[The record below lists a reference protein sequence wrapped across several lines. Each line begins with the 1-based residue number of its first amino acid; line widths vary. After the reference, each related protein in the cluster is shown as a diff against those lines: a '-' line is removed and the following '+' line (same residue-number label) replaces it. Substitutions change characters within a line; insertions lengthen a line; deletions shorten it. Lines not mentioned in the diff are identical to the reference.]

1 MFGKYLLDKDVID
14 KNAFL
19 RVISEQLRGIP
30 GLLETIVDLK
40 LMDEEKLV
48 NIVLESNRSNSSLH
62 QLFLK
67 ELSEEEKGKVFEKIN
82 SSSLSFGQIAIELGI
97 IDNNTF
103 FEMLSS
109 YKDELPKGS
118 EPNESESVK
127 DESIEPVILS
137 TSSTNQE
144 DTGTLNIISSAALE
158 SLKEVGGISDEE
170 YARLSAEAAAREGKD
185 DDSSEN
191 EKPNIEFNNF
201 QQQVIDLTQGTYF
214 SDLYHVLDN
223 GEIPE
228 SFDKVYEQFRIL
240 LGAVKLAEY
249 NLFAKYLMSWE
260 KILTIVVEKEDLVS
274 KNLFGSLKTLFQV
287 YESAINKLLEGL
299 KEEEIF
305 EETET
310 KTSLVE
316 NIKLGLSILKK

>member
-1 MFGKYLLDKDVID
+1 MFGKYLLDKDIID
-14 KNAFL
+14 KSAFL
-19 RVISEQLRGIP
+19 RIISEQLRGIP

-48 NIVLESNRSNSSLH
+48 NIVLESNRSNLSLH
-62 QLFLK
+62 QLFLQ
-67 ELSEEEKGKVFEKIN
+67 ELSKKEQGKVFEKIN
-82 SSSLSFGQIAIELGI
+82 SSSPSFGQIATELGI

-103 FEMLSS
+103 FEILST
-109 YKDELPKGS
+109 YKDEFSKET
-118 EPNESESVK
+118 EPLKPEAPSMS
-127 DESIEPVILS
+127 S
-137 TSSTNQE
+137 TSQE
-144 DTGTLNIISSAALE
+144 DTGTLNIISNTALE
-158 SLKEVGGISDEE
+158 SLKEVGSISDEE
-170 YARLSAEAAAREGKD
+170 YAHLSAEAAARESKT

-191 EKPNIEFNNF
+191 EKTNIEFNNF

-228 SFDKVYEQFRIL
+228 SFNKVYEQFRIL

-249 NLFAKYLMSWE
+249 NLFAKYLMNWE

-274 KNLFGSLKTLFQV
+274 KNLFGSLKTLFQI

-299 KEEEIF
+299 KEEDIF
-305 EETET
+305 EENET

-316 NIKLGLSILKK
+316 NIKLGLNTLKK